1 MAATAAIAAATI
13 AVQVTGFGGAKRGES
28 SGGGCEN
35 ISELLS
41 VVYRGETVDK
51 RVFRAFR

>member
-13 AVQVTGFGGAKRGES
+13 AVQVTGFGGAKGGES

-35 ISELLS
+35 IFELLS
-41 VVYRGETVDK
+41 GVYRGEAVDK
-51 RVFRAFR
+51 SVFRAFR